1 MNIQL
6 LFEEL
11 YKKNKYVITIY
22 NTIDNDWIIYMFKN
36 ERIQLD
42 IQTPTSLSSSYID
55 INQALDYIEK
65 QESSIKIKYTYY
77 DDDYKHYSELIQE
90 VLENIKTHYAKHN
103 KEIIIKRKFYY

>member
-11 YKKNKYVITIY
+11 YRNNKYLIKIY
-22 NTIDNDWIIYMFKN
+22 NTTDNNWVIYMFKN
-36 ERIQLD
+36 QHIQLD
-42 IQTPTSLSSSYID
+42 LQTPSSLSSSYID
-55 INQALDYIEK
+55 IKDALEYIEK

-77 DDDYKHYSELIQE
+77 YDDYEHYRQLMQE
-90 VLENIKTHYAKHN
+90 VLENIKTYYAQHN